1 MPIQKQWLPQSPDYN
16 QGARKNVF
24 LLLRI
29 LVFTLIVPATVVIYV
44 PAQLARSPGPPAVAV
59 AGGLVM
65 GAGLLLVVWCFF
77 DFAARG
83 RGTPAPWDPPQH
95 LVTNGPYRH
104 VRNPIYVGVLSILLG
119 EAVFFGSVALLA
131 WAGVTALGFHLVV
144 VLYEEPGLRD
154 RFGSEYE
161 RYLADVP
168 RWLPRLGQG

>member
-1 MPIQKQWLPQSPDYN
+1 M
-16 QGARKNVF
+16 
-24 LLLRI
+24 
-29 LVFTLIVPATVVIYV
+29 PATVVIYV
-44 PAQLARSPGPPAVAV
+44 PAQLARSPGPPVVAV

-65 GAGLLLVVWCFF
+65 AAGLYLVGWCFF

-104 VRNPIYVGVLSILLG
+104 VRNPIYVGVLFILLG
-119 EAVFFGSVALLA
+119 EAVLFGSLALLT
-131 WAGVTALGFHLVV
+131 WAAVTAVGFHLVV

-154 RFGSEYE
+154 RFGSDYE

-168 RWLPRLGQG
+168 RWLPRLGKG